1 MGAGLCFEEGENQ
14 ELVKYQAAH
23 YELVASALATKI
35 AHELT
40 QKIRWDVCW
49 LQGNTILTQ
58 PIQETTGQP
67 WRKTARV
74 TYFIDVQ
81 ARGEY
86 PNYAKKQWER
96 EGIKIQMTLED
107 LDLLKNHTVD
117 FVSFSYY
124 ASRVAS
130 GDPEV
135 RNMTAG
141 NVFASI
147 KNPYLESSEWGWQID
162 PLGLRITLNAIWDRY
177 QKPMFIVEN
186 GLGVIDTPDENGYV
200 ADDYR
205 IAYLEAHIKAMRD
218 AIYQD
223 GVDLLGYTTWGCIDL
238 VSAGTG
244 EMNKRYG
251 FIYVDRDNASQGS
264 LKRSKKKSF
273 YWYKDVIA
281 SNGASIE

>member
-1 MGAGLCFEEGENQ
+1 M
-14 ELVKYQAAH
+14 
-23 YELVASALATKI
+23 ST
-35 AHELT
+35 
-40 QKIRWDVCW
+40 
-49 LQGNTILTQ
+49 
-58 PIQETTGQP
+58 
-67 WRKTARV
+67 
-74 TYFIDVQ
+74 
-81 ARGEY
+81 
-86 PNYAKKQWER
+86 
-96 EGIKIQMTLED
+96 ED

-135 RNMTAG
+135 RNLTAG
-141 NVFASI
+141 NVIASI
-147 KNPYLESSEWGWQID
+147 KIPIWKSSEWGWQID

-186 GLGVIDTPDENGYV
+186 GLGAMDTPDENGYV

-223 GVDLLGYTTWGCIDL
+223 GVNLLGYTTWGCIDL

-251 FIYVDRDNASQGS
+251 FIYVDRDNAGQGS

-273 YWYKDVIA
+273 YWYKDVIV
-281 SNGASIE
+281 SNGASIK